1 MPFVIDDIA
10 AAAATEAITAEVSS
24 EIGVEATT
32 SAELS
37 AVPESTVAADDV
49 LIEKASSLDLSDNVF
64 VDKFPSR
71 EALEVGMEPDN
82 KNFYDEYPPDV
93 TTEADFTKVV
103 AQEKTPEIDIL
114 KSTTELDETEN
125 IGVTN
130 KELKSECFGVDK
142 NSNQEVKMSVDNKN
156 SLDTPSRDNLNSA
169 VFKDY
174 KNCPLEGSNGHW
186 EGERGD
192 SKWCPDPESTPL
204 KNNPENKTWGD
215 IMKEFD
221 INGIDFNEGEP
232 DFSEVSKGEITL
244 DEPESDRGIVFNE
257 ADTKLA
263 QEKNCE
269 PWEVAKWRKDNGYTW
284 HEKQDCI
291 TVQKVPS
298 IVHGNVTHIGGHA
311 IITRTLNI

>member
-10 AAAATEAITAEVSS
+10 EASATEAITAEVSS
-24 EIGVEATT
+24 TVGVETT
-32 SAELS
+32 TPTELA
-37 AVPESTVAADDV
+37 AVPESTVVADDV
-49 LIEKASSLDLSDNVF
+49 LTDKAFSLDISDNVF
-64 VDKFPSR
+64 VDEFPSR
-71 EALEVGMEPDN
+71 KTSEVGMEPDN
-82 KNFYDEYPPDV
+82 NIFYDEYPSDV
-93 TTEADFTKVV
+93 TTEVDSTKNV
-103 AQEKTPEIDIL
+103 TPEFDFP
-114 KSTTELDETEN
+114 KSTTELDEIEN
-125 IGVTN
+125 IGGTN
-130 KELKSECFGVDK
+130 KELKNEGLEM
-142 NSNQEVKMSVDNKN
+142 NENPNQEVQMSVDNKN
-156 SLDTPSRDNLNSA
+156 SLETPFRENLNGA
-169 VFKDY
+169 AFKDY

-186 EGERGD
+186 EGERGN
-192 SKWCPDPESTPL
+192 SKWRPTPESTPL

-298 IVHGNVTHIGGHA
+298 IVHGNVTHLGGHA
-311 IITRTLNI
+311 ITTRTLNI